1 MENFEIE
8 DELNK
13 KYITKY
19 PIIEDLAKKVYRK
32 ALARNMFYI
41 TADDCVEEVI
51 SAINDVNERR
61 RFTPTEKKLF
71 ENKYET
77 IVVKLC
83 ILNIA
88 KYGAEGETSH
98 SENGISR
105 SYEGPD
111 GSADSILKK
120 IVPLARGVDL
130 K

>member
-61 RFTPTEKKLF
+61 RFTPTEKELF

>member
-32 ALARNMFYI
+32 ALARNMSYI
-41 TADDCVEEVI
+41 SGDDCVEEVI

-61 RFTPTEKKLF
+61 RFTPTEKELF
-71 ENKYET
+71 ENKYEL
-77 IVVKLC
+77 IVIKLC
-83 ILNIA
+83 IFNIA

-105 SYEGPD
+105 GYEGPD

-120 IVPLARGVDL
+120 IVPLAKGVDV
-130 K
+130 

>member
-32 ALARNMFYI
+32 AISRNMNYVSG
-41 TADDCVEEVI
+41 DDCVEEVI

-61 RFTPTEKKLF
+61 RFTPTEKELF
-71 ENKYET
+71 ENKYES
-77 IVVKLC
+77 IVIKLC
-83 ILNIA
+83 IFNIA

-98 SENGISR
+98 SENGTR
-105 SYEGPD
+105 RGYEGPD

-120 IVPLARGVDL
+120 IVPLAKGVDV
-130 K
+130 